1 MDTTNPPTP
10 PPRDIVMGAPAAE
23 CGGGAVETTT
33 TSVEM
38 EMDVDAAAPEGAD
51 AVELLLNISHAVDSS
66 TRNETVAPEGAET
79 LPEVV
84 QELAP
89 EPEPMPDTAN
99 PEPLSAHEP
108 EPESEPKR
116 KRRRHPTHYLGE
128 DNTIIRCIC
137 GFTEDDGFTIQCE
150 GCGAWEHGMCF
161 GFNDVDSAPDQ
172 YLCELCD
179 PRPVDKEGA
188 RRIQLR
194 MIEQQR
200 LAREA
205 GARIPGAGE
214 KPRSKGGK
222 RRKEQS
228 NPVPEEGGG
237 EMGPPAKP
245 RRGRQQSNKSR
256 TKAPMEASSPAIGDD
271 YFKIDPWAMEYTPI
285 EQNIPRGLLV
295 RRVLRQMYKEWIES
309 LPEQEKEREDNTV
322 ASHLPSPTETGLL
335 RLSPDAIF
343 PPPNYS
349 PLAPPLPP
357 VFITA
362 SSLSSLAPSLIIK
375 PVPSPSSSSG
385 FTTSFL
391 PPTYRDHLTMRAIYT
406 RPTVYGVFTSESFET
421 GTFLGEYLGE
431 LIDPAA
437 YRQDPINQYTLLGLP
452 KPHVHALGPPINLMI
467 DARNYGSPLRFVR
480 NGCHPNAVIRP
491 IVWRTPSSS
500 SSSSSSSSEG
510 TPKIAFGLFTSRP
523 IPPRAEIILG
533 WEWDDQHLVH
543 SLPLIHPTSSPST
556 GAVTYP
562 NWQKNL
568 SKGQAEELGWRYEGL
583 LGCLWGVFA
592 GCGCASGGVSGKGEN
607 KGPGSCAL
615 EQMMEFWRVT
625 TGRSNLKPHPPRVV
639 TEIEAEGERELELDE
654 DEEREDKD
662 KEQDMA
668 YLGPLVGS
676 VRGWRNRELEMES
689 VKQWGAMGTSAL
701 PLLSSVDMGM
711 KLRRNSVTSEK
722 EKTKEKP
729 VEEERRVSIDLQATQ
744 EKKENG
750 GEEEHEEEKM
760 DVDQLPEPAPSPTPS
775 SPITP
780 QNRTQLFASKPQAH
794 PAVGD
799 RPPTPL
805 RLPPSSSLSP
815 PPRRS
820 SFGTAIPH
828 SEPITEMS
836 EPESEKR
843 PHAHTDAGREDD
855 GSEDDSADV
864 EEGMDM
870 YQREDEL
877 EEDGGALSD
886 ATTVTLPRSGRSP
899 SLSSLG
905 STDGSEDSVLSE
917 TENVSRESEG
927 EGGDEDER
935 VMINARKVKKKIVP
949 SSPPLLPSKS
959 KLNQPRLQ
967 SQTPGPKSKERT
979 EPLVKVRDKNKV
991 RMKSGNPLSSPS
1003 NGPQVKTKTKRD
1015 DLSQVQPSRQ
1025 RPDSSSSSIKDQ
1037 EKLGKKPVPVGIGA
1051 GLKGSKKRAKR
1062 IVSSSETEEDE
1073 VRVKKKFKEKEKK
1086 SEKNPSFPSAV
1097 NSDGPAPKEATP
1109 PPKSR
1114 LPLTPPAPLTFS
1126 PVKDPI
1132 PPVPTPAPVPKEP
1145 TPPPPEPPKKVSLS
1159 EYLKTHKFRKESQ
1172 TPSPVANMGPSGNGG
1187 AGGSTAVGTGI
1198 PGLGGHFP
1206 RRPPSTSA
1214 EAPKS
1219 EPVED
1224 EKREE
1229 SSPPNPLVPTNTSAI
1244 VATSVSMSGL
1254 NLFEHL
1260 PSSRGPASGSALGSG
1275 SDGNSGLDLVNA
1287 SAPLSVVEPTPA
1299 PVSATNNSDE
1309 NDPLSSSAIATAL
1322 SLASAIT
1329 SATSRGQNVN
1339 HEASTGATRPAMQ
1352 SSTSTSYVPR
1362 QSQPQV
1368 QSTPSSATI
1377 SLPMPTSASK
1387 DHFVHPLPSTPSI
1400 PPPSGPNSAAIAAAR
1415 VSSSYTPRQVSFSS
1429 MTSAGGVEEPHSPH
1443 RGFTGLYG
1451 KRERERSP
1459 IRGDFRD
1466 RDRDRDWEWD
1476 RDRDRDRRPLTHNHR
1491 DLPERPS
1498 TSTSISIPPPLTA
1511 RDLPP
1516 HASST
1521 LSGTPSGTSYRA
1533 KGV

>member
-1 MDTTNPPTP
+1 
-10 PPRDIVMGAPAAE
+10 MGASAAE
-23 CGGGAVETTT
+23 CGAAAVETTT

-431 LIDPAA
+431 LIDPTA

-523 IPPRAEIILG
+523 IPPRTEIILG

-639 TEIEAEGERELELDE
+639 TEIEAEGEREPELDE
-654 DEEREDKD
+654 DGEREDKE

-711 KLRRNSVTSEK
+711 ELRRNSVTSEK
-722 EKTKEKP
+722 EKKKEKP

-760 DVDQLPEPAPSPTPS
+760 DVDQLP
-775 SPITP
+775 
-780 QNRTQLFASKPQAH
+780 
-794 PAVGD
+794 G
-799 RPPTPL
+799 
-805 RLPPSSSLSP
+805 
-815 PPRRS
+815 
-820 SFGTAIPH
+820 
-828 SEPITEMS
+828 MS
-836 EPESEKR
+836 
-843 PHAHTDAGREDD
+843 
-855 GSEDDSADV
+855 
-864 EEGMDM
+864 
-870 YQREDEL
+870 
-877 EEDGGALSD
+877 
-886 ATTVTLPRSGRSP
+886 
-899 SLSSLG
+899 
-905 STDGSEDSVLSE
+905 
-917 TENVSRESEG
+917 
-927 EGGDEDER
+927 
-935 VMINARKVKKKIVP
+935 I
-949 SSPPLLPSKS
+949 
-959 KLNQPRLQ
+959 
-967 SQTPGPKSKERT
+967 
-979 EPLVKVRDKNKV
+979 
-991 RMKSGNPLSSPS
+991 
-1003 NGPQVKTKTKRD
+1003 
-1015 DLSQVQPSRQ
+1015 
-1025 RPDSSSSSIKDQ
+1025 
-1037 EKLGKKPVPVGIGA
+1037 
-1051 GLKGSKKRAKR
+1051 
-1062 IVSSSETEEDE
+1062 
-1073 VRVKKKFKEKEKK
+1073 
-1086 SEKNPSFPSAV
+1086 
-1097 NSDGPAPKEATP
+1097 
-1109 PPKSR
+1109 
-1114 LPLTPPAPLTFS
+1114 
-1126 PVKDPI
+1126 
-1132 PPVPTPAPVPKEP
+1132 
-1145 TPPPPEPPKKVSLS
+1145 
-1159 EYLKTHKFRKESQ
+1159 
-1172 TPSPVANMGPSGNGG
+1172 
-1187 AGGSTAVGTGI
+1187 
-1198 PGLGGHFP
+1198 
-1206 RRPPSTSA
+1206 
-1214 EAPKS
+1214 
-1219 EPVED
+1219 
-1224 EKREE
+1224 
-1229 SSPPNPLVPTNTSAI
+1229 
-1244 VATSVSMSGL
+1244 
-1254 NLFEHL
+1254 
-1260 PSSRGPASGSALGSG
+1260 
-1275 SDGNSGLDLVNA
+1275 
-1287 SAPLSVVEPTPA
+1287 
-1299 PVSATNNSDE
+1299 
-1309 NDPLSSSAIATAL
+1309 
-1322 SLASAIT
+1322 
-1329 SATSRGQNVN
+1329 
-1339 HEASTGATRPAMQ
+1339 
-1352 SSTSTSYVPR
+1352 
-1362 QSQPQV
+1362 
-1368 QSTPSSATI
+1368 
-1377 SLPMPTSASK
+1377 
-1387 DHFVHPLPSTPSI
+1387 
-1400 PPPSGPNSAAIAAAR
+1400 
-1415 VSSSYTPRQVSFSS
+1415 S
-1429 MTSAGGVEEPHSPH
+1429 MTTNFHV
-1443 RGFTGLYG
+1443 
-1451 KRERERSP
+1451 
-1459 IRGDFRD
+1459 
-1466 RDRDRDWEWD
+1466 
-1476 RDRDRDRRPLTHNHR
+1476 
-1491 DLPERPS
+1491 
-1498 TSTSISIPPPLTA
+1498 
-1511 RDLPP
+1511 
-1516 HASST
+1516 
-1521 LSGTPSGTSYRA
+1521 
-1533 KGV
+1533 